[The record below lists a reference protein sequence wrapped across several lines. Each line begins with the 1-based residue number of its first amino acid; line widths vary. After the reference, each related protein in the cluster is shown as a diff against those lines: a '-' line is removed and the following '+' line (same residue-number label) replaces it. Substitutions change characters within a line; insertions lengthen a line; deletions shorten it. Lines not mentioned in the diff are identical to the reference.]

1 MRWKLLR
8 RRLSISAPRMI
19 VRSHLPWPLRWAFV
33 AVMLGFSAAL
43 ALWAFEFG
51 REIAGLDRSAKEE
64 LAALR
69 VEVMQL
75 RAERDRSISTAN
87 TIDSLLRAERSAQDR
102 LATQVRTLEADN
114 LALRNDLG
122 FYERLLPAQGGE
134 GPTVRAFQADAA
146 TPGKLRYRLLVMQA
160 AQAGRSAADFNGRYE
175 ITLAGALDDAPWTQA
190 HPGGAQPLQ
199 LKQVLRVEGSIDHPA
214 SAVIKTATVRILDG
228 SGAVRATQSAKVVV
242 P

>member
-19 VRSHLPWPLRWAFV
+19 VRSHLPWPLRWAAV
-33 AVMLGFSAAL
+33 ALVLGFSAAL

-51 REIAGLDRSAKEE
+51 RELAGLDRSAKEE

-87 TIDSLLRAERSAQDR
+87 TIDSLLRAERTAQEK
-102 LATQVRTLEADN
+102 LAAQVRALEADN
-114 LALRNDLG
+114 LELKNNLG
-122 FYERLLPAQGGE
+122 FYERLLPAAGGE
-134 GPTVRAFQADAA
+134 GPTIRAFQADAS
-146 TPGKLRYRLLVMQA
+146 TPGKLRYRLLLMQA
-160 AQAGRSAADFNGRYE
+160 AQAGRSAGDFNGRYE
-175 ITLAGALDDAPWTQA
+175 ITLAGTLDGAPWTLP
-190 HPGGAQPLQ
+190 HPGGVHALQ

-214 SAVIKTATVRILDG
+214 GAVIKTATVRILDG
-228 SGAVRATQSAKVVV
+228 SGAVRAIQSAKVVA